1 MRSRTWARAIRTAF
15 VGVVVLAQFIFV
27 SRLVRDAAP
36 GLWESRWV
44 QDDAYISFRYAR
56 NLVDG
61 NGLVFNPG
69 DRVEGYTNFLWTVT
83 AAVPLATGAA
93 DPLPAMHRT
102 ARLLWFSS
110 YGLLLAFGAYLV
122 SRKVYTAP
130 LIAAPLLAHW
140 SFNQWYLSGME
151 TGLVSF
157 LFLLTLM
164 LFAVQDGKRTLL
176 AVLFGTSCVLL
187 LMSRPDTVV
196 FVWGLALAMVVC
208 NPRWLAARDFWRRW
222 VPSFLLPVMAIY
234 LPYTLWRLWYYG
246 SFLPNTYYAKAVYNP
261 AYQRGWEYLTKYFEI
276 YDFAPLLL
284 VPAAAAL
291 ITRDQVLRRFL
302 AGSVFGGAAVF
313 LYVVR
318 LGGDF
323 MEWRFLMPITGVV
336 FAGIGIGLYV
346 IAYDIARWIF
356 SRFSRTK
363 DVQSIWL
370 ELVAIT
376 CGVVCVLFGLSFL
389 HQAAQA
395 GRRPARREVILG
407 QETIPSLAKY
417 ARPEYSWGE
426 IGRTCKQ
433 LFPADTGIAT
443 TAAGMIPY
451 FAELPT
457 LDLHGLTDREI
468 ARERIEPDTS
478 RRMGHE
484 HQLGDRNA
492 MRERGVEVY
501 LRWPQLWDFPRA
513 LAEPE
518 APGEANASIRLSN
531 GKYFE
536 VVFLNPDQE
545 FVQDLRNRDGVVFKD
560 LSRVLP
566 DEEMVVYAPLL
577 DTRRVID
584 RIDIEVGDSEEAHD
598 FEEIFDP
605 DAPWGHNY
613 HDKVLAYLSSGESE
627 VLRDEG
633 RRIYHRATWVVRG
646 VSADADLDMV
656 VRHDHTAS
664 SRYRVEVNG
673 RESPHELVFP
683 RLLEQ
688 WGETRLM
695 IPRELLRDGENRFV
709 ITRDRSVVGTTEI
722 FHMWFLQEKPEG
734 VVDRSP

>member
-1 MRSRTWARAIRTAF
+1 MRSRAWARVIRTAF
-15 VGVVVLAQFIFV
+15 VGVVLLAQLIFV
-27 SRLVRDAAP
+27 GRLVRDAAP
-36 GLWESRWV
+36 GLWDSRWV

-56 NLVDG
+56 NLVEG
-61 NGLVFNPG
+61 NGLVFNSG
-69 DRVEGYTNFLWTVT
+69 DRVEGYTNFLWTMM
-83 AAVPLATGAA
+83 AAVPLATGAT

-102 ARLLWFSS
+102 ARILWFSS
-110 YGLLLAFGAYLV
+110 YGLLLAFGGYLV
-122 SRKVYTAP
+122 SRRVYTAP

-157 LFLLTLM
+157 LFLLTLV

-176 AVLFGTSCVLL
+176 AVLFGTCCVLL

-222 VPSFLLPVMAIY
+222 VPSFLLPVVAIY

-246 SFLPNTYYAKAVYNP
+246 SFLPNTYYAKAAYNP

-291 ITRDQVLRRFL
+291 ITHDQVLRRFL

-323 MEWRFLMPITGVV
+323 MEWRFLMPITGVI
-336 FAGIGIGLYV
+336 FAAIGIGLYV
-346 IAYDIARWIF
+346 LAYEIARWIF
-356 SRFSRTK
+356 SRFSRTR
-363 DVQSIWL
+363 DARNIWP

-376 CGVVCVLFGLSFL
+376 CGVVSVFFGLSFL
-389 HQAAQA
+389 NHAAQA

-407 QETIPSLAKY
+407 QETIPSLEKY
-417 ARPEYSWGE
+417 ASPDYSWEE
-426 IGRTCKQ
+426 IGRTCKR
-433 LFPADTGIAT
+433 LFPADARIAT

-451 FAELPT
+451 FSELPT
-457 LDLHGLTDREI
+457 LDLHGLADREI
-468 ARERIEPDTS
+468 ASERIEPDTS

-484 HQLGDRNA
+484 HQLGDRNV

-518 APGEANASIRLSN
+518 APGEANASIRMSN

-545 FVQDLRNRDGVVFKD
+545 FVKDLRNRDGVVFKD

-577 DTRRVID
+577 ETRRVID

-605 DAPWGHNY
+605 EAPWGHNY

-627 VLRDEG
+627 ILRDEG

-646 VSADADLDMV
+646 VSADADLEMV
-656 VRHDHTAS
+656 VRHDHTAG
-664 SRYRVEVNG
+664 SRYQVEVNG
-673 RESPHELVFP
+673 QESPLELVFP
-683 RLLEQ
+683 RLREQ
-688 WGETRLM
+688 WGETRLV
-695 IPRELLRDGENRFV
+695 IPRELLRDGENSFV

-722 FHMWFLQEKPEG
+722 FHMWFLQEKP
-734 VVDRSP
+734 VRSAG